1 MPHDNIKKAIQ
12 RGTGEIPGVNYEE
25 VRYEGDGR
33 AARPFSWIFLPIT
46 RTAPVPKSAKFSLN
60 SGGNIAEVNAVGWMF
75 APGDILLLPKDIGE
89 EELLSTALDSGA
101 DDVKSDDEE
110 VYEILTAPADLEK
123 VKAALKG
130 RNITPLSAEATLH
143 SSTVIPLTGANA
155 ENVIALVQEL
165 DEHDDVKA
173 VYSNFDVPKEVLE
186 KASK

>member
-1 MPHDNIKKAIQ
+1 M
-12 RGTGEIPGVNYEE
+12 
-25 VRYEGDGR
+25 
-33 AARPFSWIFLPIT
+33 
-46 RTAPVPKSAKFSLN
+46 
-60 SGGNIAEVNAVGWMF
+60 
-75 APGDILLLPKDIGE
+75 
-89 EELLSTALDSGA
+89 
-101 DDVKSDDEE
+101 
-110 VYEILTAPADLEK
+110 YEILTAPADLEK